1 MISKDKK
8 ILISSALPYVN
19 GLPHLGHIVGC
30 LLPADV
36 FARFMRLRGFDV
48 LYVSGVDFHGSPAEL
63 GAKKQDMDVEDY
75 CNKYAKQHKE
85 IYDRFELSFDCFS
98 STHSKENKSL
108 VYEAFDILEKN
119 GFILEK
125 TIKQIYSKTDNMF
138 LADRFVGGTCPYC
151 GYEKARGD
159 QCENCTKLLDPSILV
174 NPYSEI
180 SGSKDLEFKETKHL
194 FLKMEKL
201 QPDLEKWLNAVSKN
215 WDKQT
220 ASIAKKWINE
230 GLKERSISR
239 DLKWG
244 FPINRTGFDD
254 KVFYVWFDAPYGY
267 LSITKE
273 KKPEVFDD
281 FWNSKNSDNVIYY
294 QFMGKDSVPFHSI
307 FFPAVLIGSGDKY
320 KKVDVIKGLSYLNY
334 DGGKFSKSS
343 GRGVFA
349 KDALDELTADYWRY
363 WLLANA
369 PESDDTN
376 FSFDKFTNDI
386 NKDLNDVLG
395 NFILRV
401 IKFYNK
407 KFGNTVQSIDNNLKI
422 FVYKEYDS
430 VIKKISDLILLFN
443 NNMEN
448 LFFRKAMENIREMWV
463 IGNEFIDKAS
473 PWQLIKTDPERTKT
487 ILTLAM
493 NLIRIY
499 GLIIA
504 PICPMFSEK
513 ILSVL
518 SLKLGKNWIDLE
530 NLSEEFN
537 FIKEETIINS
547 PDIMFEKIT
556 DSQKEIWK
564 NKFNGNK

>member
-19 GLPHLGHIVGC
+19 GLPHLGHIIGC

-63 GAKKQDMDVEDY
+63 GAKKQNMNVEDY

-85 IYDRFELSFDCFS
+85 IYDSFELSFDCFS
-98 STHSKENKSL
+98 STHSEENKFF
-108 VYEAFDILEKN
+108 VYEAFDNLEKN
-119 GFILEK
+119 GFIEIK
-125 TIKQIYSKTDNMF
+125 TIKQIYSKSDSMF

-159 QCENCTKLLDPSILV
+159 QCENCTKLLDPSILI
-174 NPYSEI
+174 NPYSEV
-180 SGSKDLEFKETKHL
+180 SGSKDLEFKETKHI
-194 FLKMEKL
+194 FLKMQNL
-201 QPDLEKWLNAVSKN
+201 QPELEKWLNKVSKN

-220 ASIAKKWINE
+220 AGIAKKWINE
-230 GLKERSISR
+230 GLKERSITR

-244 FPINRTGFDD
+244 FPINRSGLDN

-267 LSITKE
+267 LAITKE
-273 KKPEVFDD
+273 KKPELFNN
-281 FWNSKNSDNVIYY
+281 FWDSKNSDNVIYY

-307 FFPAVLIGSGDKY
+307 FFPGVLIGSGDKY

-334 DGGKFSKSS
+334 EGGKFSKSS

-349 KDALDELTADYWRY
+349 KDALNELPADYWRY

-386 NKDLNDVLG
+386 NKDLNDILG

-401 IKFYNK
+401 IKFYDK
-407 KFGNTVQSIDNNLKI
+407 KFGNIILPVNTELKRSVYSEYKYVID
-422 FVYKEYDS
+422 
-430 VIKKISDLILLFN
+430 KISNLILSFKEK
-443 NNMEN
+443 MEN
-448 LFFRKAMENIREMWV
+448 LLFRKAMENIREMWV

-473 PWQLIKTDPERTKT
+473 PWLLIKTDPEKTKI
-487 ILTLAM
+487 ILILAM
-493 NLIRIY
+493 NLINIY
-499 GLIIA
+499 GKLIE
-504 PICPMFSEK
+504 PICPVFSKK
-513 ILSVL
+513 ILSTL
-518 SLKLGKNWIDLE
+518 SLKPDKKWINFD
-530 NLSEEFN
+530 NLQSEFN
-537 FIKEETIINS
+537 KIEENTVIQI
-547 PDIMFEKIT
+547 PETMFEKIT
-556 DSQKEIWK
+556 EDQKEIWK
-564 NKFNGNK
+564 NKFTGNK

>member
-1 MISKDKK
+1 MLLKDKK

-19 GLPHLGHIVGC
+19 GLPHLGHIIGC

-63 GAKKQDMDVEDY
+63 GAKKQNMNVEDY

-85 IYDRFELSFDCFS
+85 IYDSFELSFDCFS
-98 STHSKENKSL
+98 STHSEENKFF
-108 VYEAFDILEKN
+108 VYEAFDNLEKN
-119 GFILEK
+119 GFIEIK
-125 TIKQIYSKTDNMF
+125 TIKQIYSKSDNMF

-159 QCENCTKLLDPSILV
+159 QCENCTKLLDPSILI
-174 NPYSEI
+174 NPYSEV
-180 SGSKDLEFKETKHL
+180 SGSKDLEFKETKHI
-194 FLKMEKL
+194 FLKMQNL
-201 QPDLEKWLNAVSKN
+201 QPELEKWLNKVSKN

-220 ASIAKKWINE
+220 AGIAKKWINE
-230 GLKERSISR
+230 GLKERSITR

-244 FPINRTGFDD
+244 FPINRSGLDN

-267 LSITKE
+267 LAITKE
-273 KKPEVFDD
+273 KKPELFNN
-281 FWNSKNSDNVIYY
+281 FWDSKNSDNVIYY

-307 FFPAVLIGSGDKY
+307 FFPGVLIGSGDKY

-334 DGGKFSKSS
+334 EGGKFSKSS

-349 KDALDELTADYWRY
+349 KDALNELPADYWRY

-386 NKDLNDVLG
+386 NKDLNDILG

-401 IKFYNK
+401 IKFYDK
-407 KFGNTVQSIDNNLKI
+407 KFGNIILPVKTELKRSVYSEYKYVID
-422 FVYKEYDS
+422 
-430 VIKKISDLILLFN
+430 KISNLILSFKEK
-443 NNMEN
+443 MEN
-448 LFFRKAMENIREMWV
+448 LLFRKAMENIREMWV

-473 PWQLIKTDPERTKT
+473 PWLLIKTDPEKTKI
-487 ILTLAM
+487 ILILAM
-493 NLIRIY
+493 NLINIY
-499 GLIIA
+499 GKLIE
-504 PICPMFSEK
+504 PICPVFSKK
-513 ILSVL
+513 ILSTL
-518 SLKLGKNWIDLE
+518 SLKPDKKWINFD
-530 NLSEEFN
+530 NLQSEFN
-537 FIKEETIINS
+537 KIEENTVVQI
-547 PDIMFEKIT
+547 PETMFEKIT
-556 DSQKEIWK
+556 EDQKEIWK
-564 NKFNGNK
+564 NKFTGNK